1 MSDQQPLNPFL
12 IEGYQGEA
20 YFCDR
25 EAETA
30 SIISALINGRN
41 VTLISP
47 RRMGKTGLIHHA
59 FNRITHDNPN
69 AHVFYIDIFHTDS
82 LRQFV
87 KVMAKAI
94 LGTLDTKVERVIAKV
109 VTTLKSVRP
118 MLDTDPITGLPSLG
132 FDIRP
137 GEEQHSLQE
146 LFDYLR
152 SSGRRCY
159 VAIDEF
165 QQITQYPEPGV
176 EALLRSYIQFMPNV
190 NFIFSGSRK
199 HLMQE
204 MFTSASRPF
213 YQSTQTLTLKE
224 ISFQAYNDFA
234 QGHFQEKGD
243 MLHAD
248 AFRYIYDM
256 VKGHTWY
263 IQYWLN
269 RLYANGRSDAT
280 QLDARQAL
288 QEILKEEDDNFY
300 TYFSTRTRQQQ
311 RVLTAIAQEGDVSN
325 PQSTEF
331 LSKYNLPAASTV
343 RSCIKSL
350 VEDDFL
356 LDNRGSFSV
365 YNRFFMLWLRYR
377 KSL

>member
-1 MSDQQPLNPFL
+1 MSQQLPLNPFL
-12 IEGYQGEA
+12 IEGYQGDA

-25 EAETA
+25 EAET
-30 SIISALINGRN
+30 SSLISALDNGRN
-41 VTLISP
+41 ITLISP

-59 FNRITHDNPN
+59 FNRITRDNPD
-69 AHVFYIDIFHTDS
+69 AHCFYIDIFHTDS
-82 LRQFV
+82 LRQLV
-87 KVMAKAI
+87 QVMAKAI
-94 LGTLDTKVERVIAKV
+94 LGSLDTKVERVMTKV
-109 VTTLKSVRP
+109 VATLKSLRP

-132 FDIRP
+132 FDIRS
-137 GEEQHSLQE
+137 GEEQHSLRE

-152 SSGRRCY
+152 TSGQRCY

-165 QQITQYPEPGV
+165 QQIMQYPETGV
-176 EALLRSYIQFMPNV
+176 EALLRSYVQFLPNV

-224 ISFQAYNDFA
+224 IAPEAYLDFA
-234 QGHFQEKGD
+234 QGHFQKKGCT
-243 MLHAD
+243 LAPD
-248 AFRYIYDM
+248 AFQYIYNTLC
-256 VKGHTWY
+256 GHTWY

-269 RLYANGRSDAT
+269 RLYATAASEAT
-280 QLDARQAL
+280 QLDARKTL

-311 RVLTAIAQEGDVSN
+311 RVLTAIAQEGEESN
-325 PQSTEF
+325 PQSTQF
-331 LSKYNLPAASTV
+331 LRKYHLPAASTV

-350 VEDDFL
+350 VENDFV
-356 LDNRGSFSV
+356 LDNRGSYSV

-377 KSL
+377 ASL